1 MKPAPFAFCAPVDLA
16 GVLEALAANGE
27 DGRILAGGQSLV
39 PLMNLRLVR
48 PEMLISINR
57 CEELDYLRVEGDRLV
72 CGALVR
78 QAMAEESD
86 LVRRECPLL
95 AMVLPH
101 VGGQANRNRGTVC
114 GSLAHGDPLAEL
126 AAAALVLDG
135 EMRIASK
142 DGQRIVA
149 AEDFFLDGLTTA
161 LQPGE
166 ILAAVAFRR
175 QGGNERSAFLEMG
188 NREHGFAV
196 AAVATRLGM
205 NGGHCEFARIAM
217 LGAGPTARRIRE
229 AEDVLTSGEID
240 DTAIAAA
247 VTAARETIEPASDL
261 HADGEF
267 RRHVLA
273 TLLERSLRQSMA
285 GEIR

>member
-1 MKPAPFAFCAPVDLA
+1 VKPAPFAFCAPEDLA

-86 LVRRECPLL
+86 LARRECPLL
-95 AMVLPH
+95 AMALPH

-175 QGGNERSAFLEMG
+175 QGGDERSAFLEMG

-196 AAVATRLGM
+196 AAVAVRLGM

-229 AEDVLTSGEID
+229 AEDVLTSSEIGE
-240 DTAIAAA
+240 A
-247 VTAARETIEPASDL
+247 VIEGAVSAARETIEPPSDL

-273 TLLERSLRQSMA
+273 TLLERALRQCMA
-285 GEIR
+285 GETR